1 MGLLG
6 KICIYVYIYVYW
18 YCAHWYKSL
27 YIYICIINE
36 LVNQKENAELWT
48 DGKSEMITEMLM

>member
-1 MGLLG
+1 M
-6 KICIYVYIYVYW
+6 YIFMYIDNV
-18 YCAHWYKSL
+18 HIDMNL

-36 LVNQKENAELWT
+36 LVNQKENTELWT